1 MIVEKVLEKLPFR
14 SPLLKVVVG
23 SVVTALAISLGMVGI
38 LALCGFSIGPAVPS
52 GFAAAGAAIYA
63 AKHWH

>member
-1 MIVEKVLEKLPFR
+1 MVKKA
-14 SPLLKVVVG
+14 LLWISIAVVVVG

-52 GFAAAGAAIYA
+52 GFAAAGAAIYV
-63 AKHWH
+63 AKHRH